1 MSGDRSTVAMCKV
14 EDLFTR
20 RGHVT
25 VHQMAM
31 PA

>member
-1 MSGDRSTVAMCKV
+1 MACGSTVAGCKV

-31 PA
+31 